1 MPEQGRHPSIVV
13 SPVNDEDVPAGQ
25 GKQERALVCP
35 VWLLYEPA
43 RHAGQNVAPEMLE
56 YVPEPHGVHVV
67 APEPENVP
75 GGHARHVPLEFAP
88 ITLEKVPAAHRE
100 QKLGLAIA
108 VVSAE
113 YVPGGQP

>member
-1 MPEQGRHPSIVV
+1 MQGRHPSIVV
-13 SPVNDEDVPAGQ
+13 RPLIDEKVPAGQ
-25 GKQERALVCP
+25 GRHERALVCP
-35 VWLLYEPA
+35 VKLLNDPA
-43 RHAGQNVAPEMLE
+43 RHGKHDIAPLMLE
-56 YVPEPHGVHVV
+56 YEPEPHGVHAV

-88 ITLEKVPAAHRE
+88 MALEKVPAAHRE
-100 QKLGLAIA
+100 QELGLAIA